1 MHYTHLNF
9 CWLFGT
15 HNATVMRSSFI
26 SRQKLSVSYGKKLV
40 LNQLSIIDPSL
51 VFSRQS
57 SVIFNCLRTFESGH
71 AFLPLS
77 NELAFVK
84 WDSSSES
91 VSKKLRRIEEFQFD
105 KVGAVSQVLQIEKG
119 FVIILSIVSLK
130 RIISFKGPIKS
141 ELIYEYIDFPNYHL
155 KSSRNICPESFEVEY
170 L

>member
-57 SVIFNCLRTFESGH
+57 SVKFRCLRFLESGH
-71 AFLPLS
+71 FLS
-77 NELAFVK
+77 SGLAFDK

-141 ELIYEYIDFPNYHL
+141 EWIYEYIDFPNYHL